1 VLERK
6 FEKRNTEIWG
16 RINEEKYDDR
26 RRCLL
31 REASFQMQP
40 RHELSLVGRCPMSL
54 IAARLAV
61 ERKTREKENE
71 EKERD
76 NGKPKTVDR
85 ETRFN
90 NTTSCTANRSQERKV
105 ARKK

>member
-1 VLERK
+1 
-6 FEKRNTEIWG
+6 
-16 RINEEKYDDR
+16 
-26 RRCLL
+26 
-31 REASFQMQP
+31 MQP
-40 RHELSLVGRCPMSL
+40 RHELSLVGRRPMSL

-76 NGKPKTVDR
+76 NGKPKTADR

-90 NTTSCTANRSQERKV
+90 NTTSTANRSQAKNKV